1 MLSYVD
7 WENNCNNVQD
17 TWNDFENKLVNI
29 VDSLVLFSD
38 FKGNNL
44 ALKPC
49 PTIKRKL
56 NLRNRL
62 LKLLKTR
69 PTLDLRN
76 RIKSLNVEIC
86 NHFHSIKRNDVRRRI
101 IPGNSKSLWNAV
113 KLSKDSVIDPL
124 PNIMQCNVCLSF

>member
-29 VDSLVLFSD
+29 VDSLVPISD

-56 NLRNRL
+56 NE
-62 LKLLKTR
+62 T
-69 PTLDLRN
+69 
-76 RIKSLNVEIC
+76 V
-86 NHFHSIKRNDVRRRI
+86 
-101 IPGNSKSLWNAV
+101 
-113 KLSKDSVIDPL
+113 SVIKGLIYNFTIVKMTGP
-124 PNIMQCNVCLSF
+124 